1 MVCGGLACLSVP
13 AVGTDT
19 AWQEGVQGL
28 DAGLTD
34 RALNVSLACEWE
46 LSLSA
51 QQCQLSI

>member
-13 AVGTDT
+13 AVGTDS

-28 DAGLTD
+28 LAGLTD
-34 RALNVSLACEWE
+34 RALNVLLAYEWE

-51 QQCQLSI
+51 QQGQLNI